1 MAATAS
7 PHEREAIMRA
17 AVQLAARHGTAAVED
32 ILRAAQVNR
41 RIFYRHFPS
50 KDALLAV
57 LAEDA
62 ARGMEQELGAAVEA
76 AADGAAAAQAW
87 IERYLA
93 LVWEDGAAGAIRP
106 FLAPDQT
113 AGTAVIDVVEAGHDR
128 HRALLG
134 SALRGARADRS
145 LPAVDPDGDAFAVHA
160 IVLRHA
166 ARCLRHRPG
175 VELPTTAEH
184 VVGVLRRLGS

>member
-17 AVQLAARHGTAAVED
+17 AVGLAARHGTAAVED
-32 ILRAAQVNR
+32 ILRAARVNR

-62 ARGMEQELGAAVEA
+62 ARAIEHELAAAVEG

-93 LVWEDGAAGAIRP
+93 LVWEDRDAGAIRP
-106 FLAPDQT
+106 FLAPDPT
-113 AGTAVIDVVEAGHDR
+113 AGTAVIDVVEAAHDR

-134 SALRGARADRS
+134 SALHGARADGS

-160 IVLRHA
+160 IVLRHT
-166 ARCLRHRPG
+166 ARYLHGHPRA
-175 VELPTTAEH
+175 ELPATAAH
-184 VVGVLRRLGS
+184 VVGVLRRLGG